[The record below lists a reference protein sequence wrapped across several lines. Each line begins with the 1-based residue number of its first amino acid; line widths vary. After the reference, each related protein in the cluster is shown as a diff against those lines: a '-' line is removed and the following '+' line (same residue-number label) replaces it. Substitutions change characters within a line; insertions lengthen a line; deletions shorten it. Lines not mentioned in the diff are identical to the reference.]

1 MTVLTP
7 TWHEEP
13 ERVLALVH
21 SYLAVTEAPTEVR
34 ARLRQARDQQVAE
47 LGAACEDET
56 AVVEF
61 QRQLAYARKS
71 MVGLENHNHLIEQV
85 AGGQLRL
92 AIMAAARWLVSQ
104 GALNDV
110 NDVFWLKFA
119 EIEAAL
125 REESPSPQPSPLIG
139 GGSGWGTRHLQD
151 IIGERQAE
159 WRQWAELV
167 PPPILGIPEAT
178 LPPRPPFVDEVNV
191 GEDEGKNGRLT
202 GLGASPG
209 VAEGRACV
217 VIKGEPLPE
226 LEAGAILVAQNAGPL
241 WTPYFPQLGGLVL
254 EEGSLG
260 QHAAATAREY
270 GIPAV
275 IRCRQATRLIAN
287 GDWIKLDGATGSVA
301 IRP

>member
-1 MTVLTP
+1 
-7 TWHEEP
+7 
-13 ERVLALVH
+13 
-21 SYLAVTEAPTEVR
+21 
-34 ARLRQARDQQVAE
+34 
-47 LGAACEDET
+47 
-56 AVVEF
+56 
-61 QRQLAYARKS
+61 
-71 MVGLENHNHLIEQV
+71 
-85 AGGQLRL
+85 
-92 AIMAAARWLVSQ
+92 VSQ

-241 WTPYFPQLGGLVL
+241 WTPHFPQLGGLVL

-301 IRP
+301 IGR